1 MFQKVSLTIGYL
13 FLGLLAGA
21 HPAFASE
28 NLNALPDL
36 VEKFLRQ
43 KLTVATSDRVVIS
56 VTTPDSRLRL
66 NACEHPPKLTILN
79 ASTLLSG
86 AISVSVSCNQPVKW
100 QISVPCKITTYAVA
114 AVLNHHLE
122 KSQVI
127 SARDYLLME
136 TDITHLKQVPLRTDA
151 AVLGKIAQ
159 RALAKGTVL
168 TQSMVADPI
177 LIRRGDHITLIVQDP
192 ALEIR
197 VAGEALSDGHLG
209 KTIRVKNLSS
219 KRIMDAVV
227 IEKGMALID

>member
-1 MFQKVSLTIGYL
+1 MYQKVSLIFGYL
-13 FLGLLAGA
+13 FWGLFLGT

-28 NLNALPDL
+28 NLNALPEL
-36 VEKFLRQ
+36 VEKFLRL
-43 KLTVATSDRVVIS
+43 KLTATTSDRIVIS

-66 NACEHPPKLTILN
+66 NACEHAPKLTILN
-79 ASTLLSG
+79 EPALLSG

-100 QISVPCKITTYAVA
+100 QISVPCKINTYAVA
-114 AVLNHHLE
+114 AVLNHYLE

-127 SARDYLLME
+127 SARDYVLME
-136 TDITHLKQVPLRTDA
+136 TDITHLRQVPLRTDA
-151 AVLGKIAQ
+151 AILGKIAQ

-168 TQSMVADPI
+168 TQSMVEDPL
-177 LIRRGDHITLIVQDP
+177 LIHRGDQITLIVQDP

-219 KRIMDAVV
+219 KRVMDAVV
-227 IEKGMALID
+227 IEKGTALVD